1 MVIYNPSS
9 GKESAA
15 NKVFQAGRYVMEDE
29 EVEITYYATKK
40 KDDAV
45 FAAKRA
51 CNEGYDM
58 IISCGGDGTVHEVV
72 NGIMKSNKKTRLGI
86 LPAGTVN
93 DFAAQLNIPWTS
105 EEFADMIVNYKF
117 KNVDIGK
124 INDDYFVNVVSGGA
138 FINIPHSVT
147 VDAKTLFGKYA
158 YYFQAAIEIPG
169 QLEKS
174 YNIKYTID
182 GNTFN
187 IDTFLFLISNTTGAG
202 GFKQLCPHA
211 KYDDG
216 MLDIVIFEK
225 ASHADLIQIFTGVFN
240 GQHVK
245 HPKVHYFQAKDIKI
259 DTDDDIVI
267 DIDGEQGEGM
277 PLEIHSLDK
286 GLEILTP

>member
-1 MVIYNPSS
+1 MKKYMVIYNPSS

-174 YNIKYTID
+174 YNIK
-182 GNTFN
+182 
-187 IDTFLFLISNTTGAG
+187 
-202 GFKQLCPHA
+202 
-211 KYDDG
+211 
-216 MLDIVIFEK
+216 
-225 ASHADLIQIFTGVFN
+225 
-240 GQHVK
+240 
-245 HPKVHYFQAKDIKI
+245 
-259 DTDDDIVI
+259 
-267 DIDGEQGEGM
+267 
-277 PLEIHSLDK
+277 
-286 GLEILTP
+286 